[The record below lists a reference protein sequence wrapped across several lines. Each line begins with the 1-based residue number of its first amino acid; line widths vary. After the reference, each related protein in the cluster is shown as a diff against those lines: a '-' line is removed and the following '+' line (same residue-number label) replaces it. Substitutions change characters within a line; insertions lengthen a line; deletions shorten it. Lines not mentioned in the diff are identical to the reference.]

1 MARTIADLEER
12 DLINSQCIIK
22 LYLERL
28 IIVILNSFEVD
39 FMEKRDTYLWLK
51 SIGGIT
57 TKIEIIENEI
67 VNIEDIFDFSEK
79 EIYNLKI

>member
-1 MARTIADLEER
+1 M
-12 DLINSQCIIK
+12 
-22 LYLERL
+22 
-28 IIVILNSFEVD
+28 D

-57 TKIEIIENEI
+57 TKTIEIIENEI

-79 EIYNLKI
+79 EIYNLKNISLNIRKNIVKYRG